1 MIGERISEE
10 TVSNMWKDMTDKPMP
25 KIEVRIVGN
34 DQYDRIFERIKNSP
48 EYKDLSLE
56 IGETKKPVV
65 AEDSAGFTTKKKG
78 GYLIIIRTTDW
89 RKKHNE
95 IMIDIAIKFW
105 QEVLRHELQH
115 IIRKQI

>member
-34 DQYDRIFERIKNSP
+34 NQYDRIFERIKNSP

-105 QEVLRHELQH
+105 REVLRHELQH

>member
-1 MIGERISEE
+1 MMGERISEE
-10 TVSNMWKDMTDKPMP
+10 TVSSMWKDMTDKPMP
-25 KIEVRIVGN
+25 KIEVQIVGN
-34 DQYDRIFERIKNSP
+34 DQYNKVFERIKNSP

-56 IGETKKPVV
+56 IGEIKKPAV
-65 AEDSAGFTTKKKG
+65 AEDSAGFTTKKKDS
-78 GYLIIIRTTDW
+78 YLIIIRTTDW

-95 IMIDIAIKFW
+95 IRVDIAIESW

>member
-10 TVSNMWKDMTDKPMP
+10 TVCNMWKDMTDKPMP

-34 DQYDRIFERIKNSP
+34 DQYNRIFEQIKNSP

-56 IGETKKPVV
+56 IGEIKKPAV
-65 AEDSAGFTTKKKG
+65 AEDSAGFTTKKKD

-95 IMIDIAIKFW
+95 IRVDIAIESW